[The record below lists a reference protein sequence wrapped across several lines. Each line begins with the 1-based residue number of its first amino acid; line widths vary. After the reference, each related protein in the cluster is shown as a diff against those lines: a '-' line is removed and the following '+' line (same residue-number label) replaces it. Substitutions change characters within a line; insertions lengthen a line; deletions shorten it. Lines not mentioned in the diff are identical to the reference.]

1 MDSEAGTLG
10 PVVNVPARQSQKF
23 AVLPPKILSASGCRP
38 TTARRKLDHGE
49 EAVENRLYEEDEA
62 KRALAELYDLGVEH
76 PEFDAGYPITSAS
89 SLSSTQLCRMP
100 CSTADLTTGPDGQ
113 GTSPL
118 RAW

>member
-1 MDSEAGTLG
+1 LFEDLVRLLAVHETAEEEAVH
-10 PVVNVPARQSQKF
+10 P
-23 AVLPPKILSASGCRP
+23 
-38 TTARRKLDHGE
+38 TARRKLDHGE